1 MLSPMGVGIIQSIE
15 TLLERKGEEAQ
26 ICTVSSLPSPTLS
39 YCFLSLK
46 VLGLT
51 SVAPWISGLWT
62 KTE

>member
-15 TLLERKGEEAQ
+15 TLLEQKGEEKQ

-39 YCFLSLK
+39 YSFLSLK